1 MICKEEYLVSWGQD
15 PNKPKK
21 KNHCKI
27 LKKNIKKKYIL
38 GKISL
43 QKQNRRVEKTIRNC
57 MLSLYFPNF
66 GNCCLDMLAAT
77 TYSIIVFIV
86 CFVTVMTI
94 LMVGGYYL
102 NIILCTF
109 FNMWENDYFCLLPIS
124 DGILYILGIFGSLL
138 LMANISCCYCCF
150 GPLCASGSS
159 SRRVFPYG
167 LT

>member
-1 MICKEEYLVSWGQD
+1 
-15 PNKPKK
+15 
-21 KNHCKI
+21 
-27 LKKNIKKKYIL
+27 
-38 GKISL
+38 
-43 QKQNRRVEKTIRNC
+43 
-57 MLSLYFPNF
+57 
-66 GNCCLDMLAAT
+66 MLAAT

-159 SRRVFPYG
+159 SSKSISIWLDLNKKAYILYNG
-167 LT
+167 